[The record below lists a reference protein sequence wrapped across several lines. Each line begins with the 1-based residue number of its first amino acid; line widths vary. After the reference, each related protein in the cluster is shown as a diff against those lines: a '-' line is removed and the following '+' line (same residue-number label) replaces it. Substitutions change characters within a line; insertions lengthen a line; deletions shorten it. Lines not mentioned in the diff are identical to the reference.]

1 MSNAPR
7 LIVDEPI
14 PGHFCWTLVAQ
25 DESRGCARP
34 IEWARGPLPDPET
47 AMAAGMAALTRHHA
61 AQVETDALLARMRL
75 RQRDT
80 GPATI

>member
-25 DESRGCARP
+25 ENADSCAKAVD
-34 IEWARGPLPDPET
+34 WANGPLPDRESAT
-47 AMAAGMAALTRHHA
+47 AAGLAALGRHQA
-61 AQVETDALLARMRL
+61 AQAETDAVLARMRL